1 MVETSFTKMT
11 FQSTKLLVDLSFWL
25 EFTKRKLDIW
35 KLTTPE
41 VEIEATISLPTNANL
56 ASDLVLNAQ
65 SLSKQRKKVI
75 GGIVASTITGVLI
88 HTNTIEEYR
97 ALDFNQIVKKQ
108 QEILLSHM
116 HTCANRFIVVLFGDL
131 KNYKYYY

>member
-1 MVETSFTKMT
+1 MT

-41 VEIEATISLPTNANL
+41 VEIEATISLPTNSNL

-97 ALDFNQIVKKQ
+97 ALDFN
-108 QEILLSHM
+108 
-116 HTCANRFIVVLFGDL
+116 
-131 KNYKYYY
+131 